1 MNSERII
8 GVRRG
13 LVFLLAAVVSVGLS
27 GGTLASVASA
37 NTVVAVVP
45 SGPAV
50 LNTYTYQDSDEG
62 FATFAVSDPSR
73 RGTQV
78 SQCWVDSDD
87 GLYDCDIY
95 PLRETDYRDGDWR
108 IRATSTGW
116 EIRVYIAYYDMDEE
130 RCLDQYRGAGYE
142 GVDIAILGDFEEVL
156 GEGRHLYELI
166 CQGYAGM
173 SKGGPKITA
182 FVGRAST
189 SLPIKVT
196 AIDAGHE
203 AVSAQGCIYSVAT
216 GRATNCLSVDLPAA
230 QTSRGWMHERR
241 IAFSGAT
248 AKQCKSLKRTPAR
261 YIYRVVFKDA
271 GGDTLMVVNHRFSV
285 TCR

>member
-1 MNSERII
+1 MNCERII
-8 GVRRG
+8 GKPRG
-13 LVFLLAAVVSVGLS
+13 LSVLLAAVVSLGIS
-27 GGTLASVASA
+27 CGTLASVASA
-37 NTVVAVVP
+37 STVVAVVP
-45 SGPAV
+45 SGPTV

-62 FATFAVSDPSR
+62 FATFTVTDPSR

-87 GLYDCDIY
+87 DLYDCDIY

-116 EIRVYIAYYDMDEE
+116 EIRVYIAYYDMDQEQ
-130 RCLDQYRGAGYE
+130 CLDQYRGSGQE

-156 GEGRHLYELI
+156 GEGRHSYELI
-166 CQGYAGM
+166 CQGYAGI
-173 SKGGPKITA
+173 STGGSKITTYI
-182 FVGRAST
+182 GRAST

-196 AIDAGHE
+196 AIDAGHQ

-216 GRATNCLSVDLPAA
+216 GRATNCLSLDLAA
-230 QTSRGWMHERR
+230 ARTSRGWMHERR
-241 IAFSGAT
+241 IALNGVT
-248 AKQCKSLKRTPAR
+248 AKQCKSIKRNPPR
-261 YIYRVVFKDA
+261 FIYRVIFKDA
-271 GGDTLMVVNHRFSV
+271 AGDTLIVVNHRFSV